1 MTHPQKLSFSGL
13 RSIIMDDDL
22 LKGNS
27 NSSIDPQL
35 QKFLETESQRQQF
48 QYLVSMLTG
57 NCWDMCIGDKPGS
70 KLDEK
75 TSTCITN
82 CVNRLIDGSTLIIQ
96 RLQEQSKNLATG
108 DNP

>member
-1 MTHPQKLSFSGL
+1 
-13 RSIIMDDDL
+13 MDDDL

-96 RLQEQSKNLATG
+96 RLQEQSKNLAT
-108 DNP
+108 DEKMTKTMKNEEQKK